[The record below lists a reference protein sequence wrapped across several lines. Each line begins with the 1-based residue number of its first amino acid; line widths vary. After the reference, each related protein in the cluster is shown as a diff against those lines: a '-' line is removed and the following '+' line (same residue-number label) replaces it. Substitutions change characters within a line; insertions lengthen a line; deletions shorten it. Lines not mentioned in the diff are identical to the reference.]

1 MARAKVCGLTR
12 EADVQAA
19 VAAGVDALGFI
30 VDVDVDTP
38 REITPA
44 KAEQLIDTVP
54 PFVTTVLVTMPDAA
68 ADAVMLAELVGADA
82 IQTYGLPPADLS
94 VVINDFHGAV
104 IPAVSPEEVAE
115 YGHLGYALLVDTPR
129 EEGGGGTGETHDW
142 ERTREVT
149 ADLDRP
155 VVLAGGLTPE
165 NVAEAVAT
173 VEPYAVDTASGVERE
188 GGVKDHDA
196 VRAFVERARQA

>member
-1 MARAKVCGLTR
+1 MVRAKVCGLTR
-12 EADVQAA
+12 QADIEAA
-19 VAAGVDALGFI
+19 VAAGADALGFI

-44 KAEQLIDTVP
+44 KAEGLINTVP

-94 VVINDFHGAV
+94 VVITDFHGAV
-104 IPAVSPEEVAE
+104 IPAVSPDEVAE
-115 YGHLGYALLVDTPR
+115 YGHVGHALLVDTPA
-129 EEGGGGTGETHDW
+129 EDGGGGTGETHDW
-142 ERTREVT
+142 AATRAAT

-155 VVLAGGLTPE
+155 VVLAGGLTPD
-165 NVAEAVAT
+165 NVAEAVAA

-188 GGVKDHDA
+188 GGVKGHDA
-196 VRAFVERARQA
+196 VRAFVKRARDA